1 MAKIKKIKKRSGA
14 VVNFNPDRI
23 SNAIYRAAVA
33 VGGRDRV
40 TSERLSA
47 QVVALLEQNAPP
59 GYIPD
64 IEQVQDAVEKV
75 LIENGHARVAKAYIL
90 YREERARSRGINAEL
105 ASKPSGNIPWAKI
118 WHVLD
123 WAASHNVHTIQH
135 YNDRM
140 ANGDLPDII
149 HDSEKA
155 YHEDVESAVEMIA
168 QRKDELRLVIIT
180 GPSSSGKTTTTAKIS
195 EHLKRLGINLV
206 TLNVDHYFFD
216 LSLHPIDEFGDYDFE
231 TPQALDLHLINEH
244 IRALIAGKEVKIPYY
259 DFKIGKRTSNQTP
272 MRLNAGEMILID
284 SLHGLYPEMT
294 QGIDQQVDQGLA
306 EQLAGIASEGV
317 GHFAYCIEQVQFTV
331 VGLLHRAQQLA
342 HERVTGR
349 EVHCAA
355 IFTGHR
361 DESGVI
367 EGGERFLSRGK
378 IGCANTRGFPCERA
392 EVLRHRIHKN
402 LDFALADV
410 RHEGLAG
417 LLNDLRQPV
426 DELLVRERLVQK
438 AMRATFQRFDRSG
451 LIGERRDDKDDQV
464 GIVAQD
470 ARNAFDSIHLGHRQI
485 HGHHVGPKFLADA
498 NRVCAVAG
506 EAHNLPAGQRA
517 AADHPGDTGADHV
530 RVIHDE
536 QSHLSALRAR

>member
-47 QVVALLEQNAPP
+47 QVVALLEQNSPP

-294 QGIDQQVDQGLA
+294 QGIDQQVQFKTYLEPLLQMKTDENEFIQWTDIRLMRRMLRDAAHRSYDPEKTLTHWHYVRSSEMRNIIPYNHTVDYVINSAMPYELSLYKPRLINSFIEWIKKYRDDPLREDAFIRSQCIQKVLA
-306 EQLAGIASEGV
+306 
-317 GHFAYCIEQVQFTV
+317 QFTEV
-331 VGLLHRAQQLA
+331 NDDTPVPADSVIREFIGGSIYDLH
-342 HERVTGR
+342 
-349 EVHCAA
+349 
-355 IFTGHR
+355 
-361 DESGVI
+361 
-367 EGGERFLSRGK
+367 
-378 IGCANTRGFPCERA
+378 
-392 EVLRHRIHKN
+392 
-402 LDFALADV
+402 
-410 RHEGLAG
+410 
-417 LLNDLRQPV
+417 
-426 DELLVRERLVQK
+426 
-438 AMRATFQRFDRSG
+438 
-451 LIGERRDDKDDQV
+451 
-464 GIVAQD
+464 
-470 ARNAFDSIHLGHRQI
+470 
-485 HGHHVGPKFLADA
+485 
-498 NRVCAVAG
+498 
-506 EAHNLPAGQRA
+506 
-517 AADHPGDTGADHV
+517 
-530 RVIHDE
+530 
-536 QSHLSALRAR
+536 